1 MGVAGKKKPPRKV
14 AFLLRPR
21 ITWQQRERKRQQPE
35 QQPERK
41 RQQPEREQQREPEQQ
56 PEREQQEQL
65 LLLFCHKQPEQRQRS
80 QRPKR
85 GICSFGLPNELKKQF
100 PEIANAVLCIDQAKR
115 LEPVSLSQKLY
126 GQKTILKIPYVES
139 LSETQG

>member
-1 MGVAGKKKPPRKV
+1 M
-14 AFLLRPR
+14 LRPR
-21 ITWQQRERKRQQPE
+21 ITWQQRERKHQQPE

-65 LLLFCHKQPEQRQRS
+65 LLLFCHKQPERQQRS